1 MPFRRPV
8 STASS
13 RAAGFSLVELLVVIA
28 IIGGLVGLL
37 LPAVQ
42 SAREAAR
49 RSSCSNNLR
58 QLGLALHGHLDS
70 SRSFPSGYEID
81 PAASDRDPATLD
93 ASPGTGWGMAIAPY
107 AELLEV
113 STAYKANVRTGKG
126 IGHPDNAGI
135 VSRQLPGFRCASSTG
150 PREAFTVL
158 NESGTDLAGNILL
171 GRSDYVANAGHEE
184 PWAADPPLADW
195 SSIANGPLYRN
206 SRLRPAAITDGL
218 SKTVFLGEHSQALS
232 QKSWAGVVP
241 GGFSHPTDLFWTAV
255 GTTPDPAATF
265 VLTHSGPATGELSI
279 IHPPND
285 PVGHVCQMFSEH
297 PSGANI
303 VLGDGST
310 RFVSASISHP
320 VWAALCSIDGGEPD
334 AVPW

>member
-1 MPFRRPV
+1 MPVRRSHNTTP
-8 STASS
+8 T
-13 RAAGFSLVELLVVIA
+13 AAGFSLVELLVVIA

-42 SAREAAR
+42 SAREAGR

-70 SRSFPSGYEID
+70 RQRFPSGYEAD
-81 PAASDRDPATLD
+81 TAAADRDPATLD
-93 ASPGTGWGMAIAPY
+93 AAPGTGWGMAIAPF
-107 AELLEV
+107 AELIDVGGPYE
-113 STAYKANVRTGKG
+113 ANLRVGKG
-126 IGHPDNAGI
+126 VAHPDNAAI
-135 VSRQLPGFRCASSTG
+135 VSRQLSLFRCPSSTG
-150 PREAFTVL
+150 PRESFTVL
-158 NESGTDLAGNILL
+158 DEAGNPLPGNVVL

-184 PWAADPPLADW
+184 PWGLDPPLADW
-195 SSIANGPLYRN
+195 SAVANGPFYRN

-241 GGFSHPTDLFWTAV
+241 GGFSHPTEAFRTAV

-265 VLTHSGPATGELSI
+265 VLTHSGPAAGELFV

-285 PVGHVCQMFSEH
+285 PLSHVCQMYSEH
-297 PSGANI
+297 PDGATV
-303 VLGDGST
+303 VLGCGST

-320 VWAALCSIDGGEPD
+320 VWAAVCSINGGEPD
-334 AVPW
+334 ALP

>member
-1 MPFRRPV
+1 MPPRCPRSAALP
-8 STASS
+8 A
-13 RAAGFSLVELLVVIA
+13 AAGFSLVELLVVIA

-49 RSSCSNNLR
+49 RSSCSNNVR

-70 SRSFPSGYEID
+70 RHYFPSGYEAD
-81 PAASDRDPATLD
+81 TSAHDRDPDTWD
-93 ASPGTGWGMAIAPY
+93 ASPGTGWGMAVAAF
-107 AELLEV
+107 AELMDV
-113 STAYKANVRTGKG
+113 SSAYEANVRTGKG
-126 IGHPDNAGI
+126 IAHPDNAALVGRN
-135 VSRQLPGFRCASSTG
+135 VPGFRCPSSTG
-150 PREAFTVL
+150 PREPFTVL
-158 NESGTDLAGNILL
+158 DEIGLPLAGNIVL
-171 GRSDYVANAGHEE
+171 GRSDYVANAGHDE
-184 PWAADPPLADW
+184 PWASVPPLANW
-195 SSIANGPLYRN
+195 SGVANGPLYRN

-241 GGFSHPTDLFWTAV
+241 GGFSHPTDFFRAAV
-255 GTTPDPAATF
+255 GTTPDRAATF

-285 PVGHVCQMFSEH
+285 PLSHVCQMFSEH
-297 PSGANI
+297 PHGANI

-320 VWAALCSIDGGEPD
+320 VWAAMCSINGCEPD
-334 AVPW
+334 AMP

>member
-1 MPFRRPV
+1 MPPRCPRSAAHP
-8 STASS
+8 A
-13 RAAGFSLVELLVVIA
+13 AAGFSLVELLVVIA

-70 SRSFPSGYEID
+70 RHRFPSGYEAD
-81 PAASDRDPATLD
+81 TSAADRDPDTWD
-93 ASPGTGWGMAIAPY
+93 AFPGTGWGMAVAAF
-107 AELLEV
+107 AELMDV
-113 STAYKANVRTGKG
+113 SSAYEANVRTGKG
-126 IGHPDNAGI
+126 IAHPDNAALVG
-135 VSRQLPGFRCASSTG
+135 RNLPGFRCPSSTG
-150 PREAFTVL
+150 PREPFTVRD
-158 NESGTDLAGNILL
+158 ESGTPLAGNIVL
-171 GRSDYVANAGHEE
+171 GRSDYVANAGHDE
-184 PWAADPPLADW
+184 PWGLDPPRADW
-195 SSIANGPLYRN
+195 SVVANGPLYRN

-218 SKTVFLGEHSQALS
+218 SKTVFIGEHSQALS

-241 GGFSHPTDLFWTAV
+241 GGFSHPTDFFRAAV
-255 GTTPDPAATF
+255 GTTPDRAATF
-265 VLTHSGPATGELSI
+265 VLTHSGPAAGELSI

-285 PVGHVCQMFSEH
+285 PLSHVCQMFSEH
-297 PSGANI
+297 PDGANI

-320 VWAALCSIDGGEPD
+320 VWAAMCSINGGEPD
-334 AVPW
+334 AMP

>member
-1 MPFRRPV
+1 MPLRRPL
-8 STASS
+8 SAFSS
-13 RAAGFSLVELLVVIA
+13 AAAGFSLVELLVVIA
-28 IIGGLVGLL
+28 IVGSLVGLL

-70 SRSFPSGYEID
+70 RHHFPSGYESD
-81 PAASDRDPATLD
+81 TSAADRDPDTWD
-93 ASPGTGWGMAIAPY
+93 ASPGTGWAMAVAAF
-107 AELLEV
+107 AELMDV
-113 STAYKANVRTGKG
+113 SSAYEANVRTGKG
-126 IGHPDNAGI
+126 ISHPDNAALVG
-135 VSRQLPGFRCASSTG
+135 RNLPGFRCPSSTG
-150 PREAFTVL
+150 PREPFTVL
-158 NESGTDLAGNILL
+158 DEGGTPLAGNIVL
-171 GRSDYVANAGHEE
+171 GRSDYVANAGHDE
-184 PWAADPPLADW
+184 PWGLAPMADW

-241 GGFSHPTDLFWTAV
+241 GGFSHPTDFFKTAV
-255 GTTPDPAATF
+255 GTTPDRAATF

-285 PVGHVCQMFSEH
+285 PLSHVCQMFSEH
-297 PSGANI
+297 PNGANI

-320 VWAALCSIDGGEPD
+320 VWRAMCSIDGSEPD
-334 AVPW
+334 AMP

>member
-1 MPFRRPV
+1 MAVRRSLPP
-8 STASS
+8 ACAA
-13 RAAGFSLVELLVVIA
+13 AAGFSLVELLVVIA
-28 IIGGLVGLL
+28 IIGGLIGLL

-58 QLGLALHGHLDS
+58 QLGLALHGYLYS
-70 SRSFPSGYEID
+70 SQRFPSGYEAD
-81 PAASDRDPATLD
+81 AAAADRDPDTWD
-93 ASPGTGWGMAIAPY
+93 AAPCTGWGMAITPF

-113 STAYKANVRTGKG
+113 GSSYEANVRAGKG
-126 IGHPDNAGI
+126 IAHPDNAAI
-135 VSRQLPGFRCASSTG
+135 VSRPLPGFRCPSSTG
-150 PREAFTVL
+150 SRESFAVL
-158 NESGTDLAGNILL
+158 DEAGDPVPGSIVL

-184 PWAADPPLADW
+184 PWGLAPPLADW
-195 SSIANGPLYRN
+195 SSVANGPLYRN

-241 GGFSHPTDLFWTAV
+241 GGFSHPTEVFRTAV
-255 GTTPDPAATF
+255 GTTPDAAATF
-265 VLTHSGPATGELSI
+265 VLTHSGPAAGELSI

-285 PVGHVCQMFSEH
+285 PLSHVCQMFSEH
-297 PSGANI
+297 PAGATV

-320 VWAALCSIDGGEPD
+320 VWAALCSINGGEPD
-334 AVPW
+334 ALP

>member
-135 VSRQLPGFRCASSTG
+135 VSRQLPGFRCAS
-150 PREAFTVL
+150 
-158 NESGTDLAGNILL
+158 
-171 GRSDYVANAGHEE
+171 
-184 PWAADPPLADW
+184 
-195 SSIANGPLYRN
+195 
-206 SRLRPAAITDGL
+206 
-218 SKTVFLGEHSQALS
+218 
-232 QKSWAGVVP
+232 
-241 GGFSHPTDLFWTAV
+241 
-255 GTTPDPAATF
+255 
-265 VLTHSGPATGELSI
+265 
-279 IHPPND
+279 
-285 PVGHVCQMFSEH
+285 
-297 PSGANI
+297 
-303 VLGDGST
+303 
-310 RFVSASISHP
+310 
-320 VWAALCSIDGGEPD
+320 
-334 AVPW
+334 